1 MPLISLWNSNPTA
14 VAEFTIEQIVATA
27 GDGILRNGS
36 ICSEELLLYL
46 AQIQSSKLATYVSQC
61 LSKKLEKG
69 GMILQDLINELG
81 RRLDYNVKNG
91 LYQGIVNA
99 IGYDGIW
106 LSPEGGAIIVEVK
119 TTDAYRIS
127 LDTIANYRERLISAR
142 AISGTPSILIVVR
155 TPGYR

>member
-1 MPLISLWNSNPTA
+1 
-14 VAEFTIEQIVATA
+14 
-27 GDGILRNGS
+27 
-36 ICSEELLLYL
+36 
-46 AQIQSSKLATYVSQC
+46 
-61 LSKKLEKG
+61 
-69 GMILQDLINELG
+69 MILQDLINELG

-91 LYQGIVNA
+91 LYQGIVSA

-127 LDTIANYRERLISAR
+127 LDTIANYRERLISAG